1 MIPYF
6 GLVRAKV
13 SIYLN
18 SLLTRYS
25 GIATA
30 ICGAALGF
38 NAASGKTGEQ

>member
-1 MIPYF
+1 MSNGKEIT
-6 GLVRAKV
+6 
-13 SIYLN
+13 IYLN

-38 NAASGKTGEQ
+38 NAASGKTGEH